1 MRKALTAARDLFG
14 DEEQREL
21 FMDSME
27 LLFKEYAASAKR
39 ALPLGK
45 LRRRK
50 KAGD

>member
-1 MRKALTAARDLFG
+1 MRKALTAARDLFS